1 MNKHEY
7 FVFTTSRKMQF
18 EINFQNDL
26 TNCQFTLIFQL
37 MTMRLV
43 YGEEE
48 VNITTMTSSV
58 TVWPPL
64 DMMGVTQPVP
74 SPKDITVIVFVILLW
89 LYSIFLTARAYKK
102 LLSDGRAEPE
112 IQIVDWW
119 R

>member
-1 MNKHEY
+1 MPP
-7 FVFTTSRKMQF
+7 VS
-18 EINFQNDL
+18 
-26 TNCQFTLIFQL
+26 QL
-37 MTMRLV
+37 TMRFI

-58 TVWPPL
+58 TMWPPL
-64 DMMGVTQPVP
+64 DMRGVRQPVP

-112 IQIVDWW
+112 IQSVDGW